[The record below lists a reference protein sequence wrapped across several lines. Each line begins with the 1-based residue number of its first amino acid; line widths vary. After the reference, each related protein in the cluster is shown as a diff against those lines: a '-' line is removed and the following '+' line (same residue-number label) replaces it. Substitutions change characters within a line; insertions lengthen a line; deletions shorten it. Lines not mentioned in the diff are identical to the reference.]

1 MKDERV
7 LAVTPVGSAPKSL
20 SFEERLMAGFGL
32 TYRRKPLSK
41 LVIGLKESEWPEWIK
56 LALEAARFAP
66 SRFNKQPWRFHV
78 EKESIAVAVNR
89 GSIEIEAA
97 TSERLCCGIAML
109 HIESAALHCGMSGN
123 WTYFGSPLVAKFEL
137 GKKQMWSYC
146 TVYRLMRIVRAI
158 S

>member
-7 LAVTPVGSAPKSL
+7 LAVTPVGSAPKSQ

-97 TSERLCCGIAML
+97 TSERLCCVVLPCYISNQLLYIAVCQVTGL
-109 HIESAALHCGMSGN
+109 I
-123 WTYFGSPLVAKFEL
+123 LVL
-137 GKKQMWSYC
+137 
-146 TVYRLMRIVRAI
+146 L
-158 S
+158 